1 MSVVID
7 GRNGRRSAWREDGGE
22 GREVGQVYV
31 MEVSLREQQ
40 LLLRLRML
48 EAGEYQVR
56 VEKGGKGR
64 EGLKLWEVNNP
75 YSQIGVDTS

>member
-7 GRNGRRSAWREDGGE
+7 GRNGRGRSAWRDDEGQAGE
-22 GREVGQVYV
+22 ATPVYM

-56 VEKGGKGR
+56 VEKGGRGR
-64 EGLKLWEVNNP
+64 EGLRIWEV
-75 YSQIGVDTS
+75 SLKE

>member
-7 GRNGRRSAWREDGGE
+7 GRNGRGRSAWRDDGGE
-22 GREVGQVYV
+22 VREPGQVYM

-56 VEKGGKGR
+56 VNKAGR
-64 EGLKLWEVNNP
+64 GRDGLRLWEVTYP
-75 YSQIGVDTS
+75 PGSLP